1 MKAQA
6 FQHRRVNFLPA
17 DRRPSALGPGT
28 LLALLAVAVLGVPLL
43 GGGAKAA
50 RWGAER
56 KLASLTAER
65 DSLAAQVASGIQ
77 VRDSSADQM
86 AVNSV
91 KKALS
96 EKVYWAAA
104 FKELSNV
111 APKGIWLTAFDTSA
125 VEGGKRVVIAGQGT
139 SQAEVAEFFARL
151 EGSYY
156 FRDVQLKLTESVS
169 DGAGQ
174 FQFQFEGKMFDEP
187 KGGRNGAG

>member
-1 MKAQA
+1 MKPQA

-17 DRRPSALGPGT
+17 DRRPTAIGPGT
-28 LLALLAVAVLGVPLL
+28 IVALLLIAILGVPVL

-65 DSLAAQVASGIQ
+65 DSLAAQVATGIQ
-77 VRDSSADQM
+77 TRDSSADQL

-91 KKALS
+91 KKALA

-111 APKGIWLTAFDTSA
+111 ASKGIWLTAFDTSA

-151 EGSYY
+151 ERSYY
-156 FRDVQLKLTESVS
+156 FRDVQLKLTESIP
-169 DGAGQ
+169 DGTGQ
-174 FQFQFEGKMFDEP
+174 YQFQFEGKMFDDP
-187 KGGRNGAG
+187 KGGRDGTI